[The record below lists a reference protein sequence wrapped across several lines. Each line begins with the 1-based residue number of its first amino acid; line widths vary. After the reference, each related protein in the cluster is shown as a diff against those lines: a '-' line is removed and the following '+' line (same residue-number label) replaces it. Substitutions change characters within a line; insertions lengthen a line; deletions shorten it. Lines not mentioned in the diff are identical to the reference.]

1 MDQDD
6 PFPEDFFVLQPIY
19 VCAGTTANRSTVQM
33 TRFNFYK
40 CIYLIRK
47 YSCANSPD
55 GSNKHPY
62 LLIYAIYY
70 EIFA

>member
-6 PFPEDFFVLQPIY
+6 PFPEDFVCPTTTY

-40 CIYLIRK
+40 LHI
-47 YSCANSPD
+47 SDSQ
-55 GSNKHPY
+55 
-62 LLIYAIYY
+62 
-70 EIFA
+70 IFLC